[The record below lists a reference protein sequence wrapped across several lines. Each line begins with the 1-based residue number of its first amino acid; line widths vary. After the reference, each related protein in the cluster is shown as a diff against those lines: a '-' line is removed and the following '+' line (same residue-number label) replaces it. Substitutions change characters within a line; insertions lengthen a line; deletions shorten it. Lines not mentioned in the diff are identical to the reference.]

1 MTTVAGSDRSVSL
14 YTYIQESA
22 ASRMSGRPRLPLAVA
37 SIAAIGI
44 TGMILAAQLGSGPT
58 QIDGRAAPTTGPVRG
73 EFRLAPGNQL
83 PLGVVIPLDS
93 RGIVPGEFRLGPGN
107 AQPPAVV
114 VPLRTVQ
121 VGGAAAPTSAVRG
134 EFRLAPGN
142 QQPLGTVIPVD
153 SQDVVPG
160 EFRLG
165 PGNAQPPGVALPL
178 R

>member
-1 MTTVAGSDRSVSL
+1 MTTVAGSDRSVSV
-14 YTYIQESA
+14 YTYIQEAA

-37 SIAAIGI
+37 SIAAVGI
-44 TGMILAAQLGSGPT
+44 TGVILAAQLGIAPT
-58 QIDGRAAPTTGPVRG
+58 QFDGRATPTTGPVRG
-73 EFRLAPGNQL
+73 EFRLAPGNQQ
-83 PLGVVIPLDS
+83 PLGVVTPLNS
-93 RGIVPGEFRLGPGN
+93 RGVVPGEFRLGPGN
-107 AQPPAVV
+107 AQPPGVV

-121 VGGAAAPTSAVRG
+121 VGGPDAPTSAVRG

-142 QQPLGTVIPVD
+142 QQPLGTVIPLD
-153 SQDVVPG
+153 AHDVVRG